1 MHDKPGQSLVEFAL
15 ILPLICLLLFGIIE
29 FSIILG
35 VYVGLTNS
43 AREAARSGSIYQE
56 PTAVTSASG
65 VTTMDTNRR
74 LSITST
80 ITDTLSPMINPL
92 VLTTTVV
99 FTPSTPLD
107 RNLYRAGDQLNVHL
121 RYTHKLFFGL
131 FGRQSLTLQ
140 ATSTMRIEPGGA
152 P

>member
-1 MHDKPGQSLVEFAL
+1 MQQKPGQSLVEFAL
-15 ILPLICLLLFGIIE
+15 LLPLICLLLFGIIE
-29 FSIILG
+29 LSIILG

-56 PTAVTSASG
+56 PNAITSASA

-74 LSITST
+74 LSIATT
-80 ITDTLSPMINPL
+80 ITDTLTPMISPAL
-92 VLTTTVV
+92 LTTTVV

-121 RYTHKLFFGL
+121 RYTHQLFFGL
-131 FGRQSLTLQ
+131 FGRQAITLQ
-140 ATSTMRIEPGGA
+140 ANSTMRIEPGGA